1 MRYYKYLYMQEGLE
15 KKKDKIIKKLEK
27 KKLLP
32 NFHVITLASN
42 PENNLD
48 IISGKFLF
56 QTSFPQEDMFVVG
69 IVKSYDE
76 ALGYVESIIREVYDK
91 TGATDIRS
99 YILGKE
105 QDS

>member
-1 MRYYKYLYMQEGLE
+1 MRYYKYLYVQEGLE
-15 KKKDKIIKKLEK
+15 KKKDKIIKKLDK
-27 KKLLP
+27 KKLQP
-32 NFHVITLASN
+32 NLHVITLASN

-56 QTSFPQEDMFVVG
+56 QPSFPQDDLFVVG
-69 IVKSYDE
+69 IVKSYDDAIAFDE
-76 ALGYVESIIREVYDK
+76 RIIQEDYDK
-91 TGATDIRS
+91 TGGTDIRS

>member
-1 MRYYKYLYMQEGLE
+1 MRYYKYLFIQEGLE
-15 KKKDKIIKKLEK
+15 KKKEKIIRKLEK

-32 NFHVITLASN
+32 NLHVITLASN
-42 PENNLD
+42 PENHLD

-56 QTSFPQEDMFVVG
+56 QKSFPQKDMFVIG
-69 IVKSYDE
+69 IVKTYDD
-76 ALGYVESIIREVYDK
+76 ALVFVEEIFQEVYDE
-91 TGATDIRS
+91 TGGTDIRS

>member
-1 MRYYKYLYMQEGLE
+1 MRYYKYLYVQEGLE
-15 KKKDKIIKKLEK
+15 KKKDKIIKKLDK
-27 KKLLP
+27 KKLQP
-32 NFHVITLASN
+32 NLHVITLASN

-56 QTSFPQEDMFVVG
+56 QPSFPQDDLFVVG
-69 IVKSYDE
+69 IVKSYDD
-76 ALGYVESIIREVYDK
+76 AIAFVERIIQEVYDK
-91 TGATDIRS
+91 TGGTDIRS